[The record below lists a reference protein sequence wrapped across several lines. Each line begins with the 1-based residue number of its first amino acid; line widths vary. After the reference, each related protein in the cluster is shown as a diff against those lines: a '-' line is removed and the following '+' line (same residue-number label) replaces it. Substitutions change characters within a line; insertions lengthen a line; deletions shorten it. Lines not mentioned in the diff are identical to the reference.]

1 LNRRDCLGL
10 WAALVGGGTALP
22 AHAALKAGSRAPD
35 FTATGSLAGQPI
47 SFSLAQSLQSGPVV
61 LYFYPAAFTSGCT
74 VEAHQFAEAT
84 DTFKS
89 LGATVVGVS
98 VDDLATLHRFSVS
111 ECRNKFAVLS
121 DADRRITRAYD
132 AALAFKPDIADR
144 VSYVIV
150 PGGTVAYEYTSLN
163 PNKHVANTLEA
174 VRRWKA
180 SQAGSAAASAS
191 R

>member
-1 LNRRDCLGL
+1 LNRRHALL
-10 WAALVGGGTALP
+10 AALAAASATPAWAALSVG
-22 AHAALKAGSRAPD
+22 AAAPD
-35 FTATGSLAGQPI
+35 FTTTGSLAGKPLKFTLSQA
-47 SFSLAQSLQSGPVV
+47 LKDGPVV

-74 VEAHQFAEAT
+74 VEAHAFAEAT
-84 DTFKS
+84 DEFKA

-132 AALAFKPDIADR
+132 AALAFKPDVADR

-150 PGGTVAYEYTSLN
+150 PPGTIAYEYTSLN
-163 PNKHVANTLEA
+163 PDKHVGNTLAA
-174 VRRWKA
+174 VKRWKA
-180 SQAGSAAASAS
+180 AKPQGSH
-191 R
+191 